1 MASISMTERQSAS
14 AMSSE
19 YKPRSKLLHADIIK
33 DCKQTS
39 PGPPTKYLLM
49 TEKEI
54 LHDSENIRRWTFGKK
69 DPSKMNRTILM
80 MGETGAGKSTL
91 INVMVN
97 YILGVGWEDKYRF
110 EIIADESQSQTRSQT
125 TAITVYEIFGHEGD
139 HIPFSLT
146 IIDTPGF
153 GDTSGIEQDKLIT
166 KNLQELFQSPKGV
179 HHIDAV
185 CFVVKA
191 AQVRL
196 TPTQRYIF
204 DSVLSIFGKDIEN
217 NIVAL
222 STFADSGEPLVLQA
236 LVMAEVPCVR
246 NELGTPVY
254 FKFNNVFS
262 GLQMDE
268 DDEEHNDEEDEEE
281 EENDEVCQSSW
292 KMSMKNMAMFF
303 ESLCTMEAKSLV
315 LTRQVLEK
323 RKQLEMEVQ
332 ILTKQLQV
340 AMQRVEA
347 LRRVSDQLEQHQ
359 EDMEANRNFSILL
372 DVSLKEKCAVNK
384 EATNCNSCRETCHHP
399 CTEYVGCTRM
409 QQDRCTVCIKNC
421 SWNDHCKEKF
431 IYVFKTE
438 EGESTYLDLKRKY
451 EELEWQSLTAKMFLI
466 IFLKELQLQLL
477 ASSILNLKIHSI
489 VQKLDQIALRP
500 NPMSA
505 AKYLDL
511 LIEKAQRNHNPE
523 RVKTLTDMKEQE
535 KLKNNFANLV
545 HE

>member
-1 MASISMTERQSAS
+1 MPRKCLHLIAGDHLFGRSNGQPNK
-14 AMSSE
+14 
-19 YKPRSKLLHADIIK
+19 YKPRSKLL
-33 DCKQTS
+33 
-39 PGPPTKYLLM
+39 PGPPTKHLLM

-97 YILGVGWEDKYRF
+97 YILRVDWEDKYRF
-110 EIIADESQSQTRSQT
+110 EIIADESQSQTSSQT

-254 FKFNNVFS
+254 FKFNN
-262 GLQMDE
+262 
-268 DDEEHNDEEDEEE
+268 

-303 ESLCTMEAKSLV
+303 ESLCSMEAKSLV

-323 RKQLEMEVQ
+323 RKQLEMEIQ
-332 ILTKQLQV
+332 TLTKQLQV
-340 AMQRVEA
+340 AMQQAEA
-347 LRRVSDQLEQHQ
+347 LRRVSNQLEQHE

-372 DVSLKEKCAVNK
+372 DVSVKEKCAVNK
-384 EATNCNSCRETCHHP
+384 KATNCHSCRETCHHP
-399 CTEYVGCTRM
+399 CTEYFGCTRM
-409 QQDRCTVCIKNC
+409 QQDRCTVCIKKC

-451 EELEWQSLTAKMFLI
+451 EELEGQSLTAKMFLI
-466 IFLKELQLQLL
+466 IFLKELHLQLF
-477 ASSILNLKIHSI
+477 ASLILILKINSI

>member
-1 MASISMTERQSAS
+1 
-14 AMSSE
+14 MSSE
-19 YKPRSKLLHADIIK
+19 YKPRSKLLHAHIIK

-39 PGPPTKYLLM
+39 PGPQTKYLLM

-97 YILGVGWEDKYRF
+97 YILGVDWEDKYRF
-110 EIIADESQSQTRSQT
+110 EIIADESQSQTSSQT

-254 FKFNNVFS
+254 FKFNNVFA
-262 GLQMDE
+262 GLQMVE
-268 DDEEHNDEEDEEE
+268 DDEEQNDEEDEEE
-281 EENDEVCQSSW
+281 EEEENDENFVSFSGYNLNLQ
-292 KMSMKNMAMFF
+292 
-303 ESLCTMEAKSLV
+303 KS
-315 LTRQVLEK
+315 EC
-323 RKQLEMEVQ
+323 
-332 ILTKQLQV
+332 
-340 AMQRVEA
+340 
-347 LRRVSDQLEQHQ
+347 
-359 EDMEANRNFSILL
+359 FP
-372 DVSLKEKCAVNK
+372 VNP
-384 EATNCNSCRETCHHP
+384 A
-399 CTEYVGCTRM
+399 
-409 QQDRCTVCIKNC
+409 
-421 SWNDHCKEKF
+421 
-431 IYVFKTE
+431 
-438 EGESTYLDLKRKY
+438 
-451 EELEWQSLTAKMFLI
+451 A
-466 IFLKELQLQLL
+466 LQLQ
-477 ASSILNLKIHSI
+477 
-489 VQKLDQIALRP
+489 QI
-500 NPMSA
+500 
-505 AKYLDL
+505 DL
-511 LIEKAQRNHNPE
+511 LFQQGKATLMCLAIKGFPSDWKLSWKLEVSSSNTWEVTGNPG
-523 RVKTLTDMKEQE
+523 VLDGHYSWSSTLTLPVDQWKKVGSVTCEATQGSQSPLSE
-535 KLKNNFANLV
+535 ERPVF
-545 HE
+545 

>member
-1 MASISMTERQSAS
+1 
-14 AMSSE
+14 MSSE

-80 MGETGAGKSTL
+80 MGETGSGKSTL

-97 YILGVGWEDKYRF
+97 YILGVEWEDKYRF
-110 EIIADESQSQTRSQT
+110 EIIADESKSQTSSQT
-125 TAITVYEIFGHEGD
+125 TALTVYEIFGHESD

-166 KNLQELFQSPKGV
+166 KHLQELFQSPKGV

-236 LVMAEVPCVR
+236 LVTAEVPCVR
-246 NELGTPVY
+246 NEIGTPVY
-254 FKFNNVFS
+254 FKFNNVFA

-268 DDEEHNDEEDEEE
+268 DEEHNEEEDEDEEE
-281 EENDEVCQSSW
+281 EENDE
-292 KMSMKNMAMFF
+292 
-303 ESLCTMEAKSLV
+303 
-315 LTRQVLEK
+315 
-323 RKQLEMEVQ
+323 
-332 ILTKQLQV
+332 
-340 AMQRVEA
+340 
-347 LRRVSDQLEQHQ
+347 
-359 EDMEANRNFSILL
+359 L
-372 DVSLKEKCAVNK
+372 DE
-384 EATNCNSCRETCHHP
+384 
-399 CTEYVGCTRM
+399 
-409 QQDRCTVCIKNC
+409 
-421 SWNDHCKEKF
+421 
-431 IYVFKTE
+431 
-438 EGESTYLDLKRKY
+438 
-451 EELEWQSLTAKMFLI
+451 
-466 IFLKELQLQLL
+466 
-477 ASSILNLKIHSI
+477 
-489 VQKLDQIALRP
+489 IALRP

-505 AKYLDL
+505 AIYLEL
-511 LIEKAQRNHNPE
+511 LIEKAQRDHNPE

-535 KLKNNFANLV
+535 KLKSNFANLV
-545 HE
+545 DE

>member
-1 MASISMTERQSAS
+1 MASSSMTERQSAS
-14 AMSSE
+14 AINSE
-19 YKPRSKLLHADIIK
+19 YKPRSKLLHADIIN

-69 DPSKMNRTILM
+69 DPSKINRTILM
-80 MGETGAGKSTL
+80 MGETGSGKSTL

-97 YILGVGWEDKYRF
+97 YILGVEWEDKYRF
-110 EIIADESQSQTRSQT
+110 EIIADESKSQTSSQT
-125 TAITVYEIFGHEGD
+125 TAITVYEIFGHEDD
-139 HIPFSLT
+139 HLPFSLT

-196 TPTQRYIF
+196 TSTQRYIF

-246 NELGTPVY
+246 NESGTPVY
-254 FKFNNVFS
+254 FKFNNVFA

-268 DDEEHNDEEDEEE
+268 DDEEHNDEEEE
-281 EENDEVCQSSW
+281 EENDEVCQSPW

-303 ESLCTMEAKSLV
+303 KSLNTMEAKSLV

-323 RKQLEMEVQ
+323 RKQLEMEIQ
-332 ILTKQLQV
+332 TLTKQLQV

-347 LRRVSDQLEQHQ
+347 LRRVRDQLEQHE
-359 EDMEANRNFSILL
+359 EDMEANRIFSILL
-372 DVSLKEKCAVNK
+372 DGSVKEKCAVNK
-384 EATNCNSCRETCHHP
+384 KATNCNSCRETCHHP
-399 CTEYVGCTRM
+399 CREYFGCTRM
-409 QQDRCTVCIKNC
+409 QQDRCTVCIKKC

-451 EELEWQSLTAKMFLI
+451 EELEGQLLTAKMFLMI
-466 IFLKELQLQLL
+466 LIKELHLQLI
-477 ASSILNLKIHSI
+477 ASFILILKILSI
-489 VQKLDQIALRP
+489 VQKLDEIALRP

-505 AKYLDL
+505 AKYLEL
-511 LIEKAQRNHNPE
+511 LIEKAQRDHNPE

-535 KLKNNFANLV
+535 KLKSNFANLV
-545 HE
+545 DE